1 MTATSIMQSPTLLIV
16 DDDPAILKL
25 VGRYAE
31 RAGFEPVGCLGGG
44 AALQYIS
51 AQAADVAVVDLRMPD
66 ISGLDVVRAI
76 REHHPDCQVALMSG
90 AATIDSAVAAVKLG
104 AVDYLTKPIDV
115 TRINAMLTAVQERVA
130 NRQRLLTADDGGG
143 DVEFCGMIGR
153 TPSMRRLFR
162 LIRRVA
168 PHARN
173 VLVRGETGVGKELV
187 ARALHLSGPRRQR
200 RFLAMNCAAVAAS
213 MYESQLFGHVKGAF
227 AGASDAR
234 PGLFEF
240 ADGGTVFLDE
250 VANLP
255 LPTQAKLL
263 RILESG
269 EVRRLG
275 AIEAVHADVQV
286 IAATSRDSQTDV
298 AAGRFRVDLL
308 SRLSVVEITVPP
320 LRHRREDIPHL
331 AAAFIREIGARLGK
345 RLVGTTSGAER
356 RLLDAPWRGNVREL
370 RNVIERACIL
380 AETELITERDL
391 AGGMTHSSGAE
402 LTRCR
407 SDEDISARS
416 DDART
421 TLSDME
427 RNRIRE
433 VLQRT
438 GGNKMSA
445 ARILG
450 LSRRALYRRLERYGL
465 INN

>member
-1 MTATSIMQSPTLLIV
+1 MQSPTLLIV

-31 RAGFEPVGCLGGG
+31 RAGFEPVGCLGGT
-44 AALQYIS
+44 AALQYLS
-51 AQAADVAVVDLRMPD
+51 LQPADVAVVDLRMPD

-76 REHHPDCQVALMSG
+76 RAHHPDCQVALMSG
-90 AATIDSAVAAVKLG
+90 AATIDSAVEAVKLG

-115 TRINAMLTAVQERVA
+115 ARINAMLAAAQDRVA
-130 NRQRLLTADDGGG
+130 RRQRPPIVEDNAG
-143 DVEFCGMIGR
+143 DMEFCGMIGR
-153 TPSMRRLFR
+153 TPSMQRLFR

-227 AGASDAR
+227 SGAGDAR

-263 RILESG
+263 RILECG
-269 EVRRLG
+269 EIRRLG
-275 AIEAVHADVQV
+275 AIDAVHSDVQV
-286 IAATSRDSQTDV
+286 IAATNRDIQADV
-298 AAGRFRVDLL
+298 AAGRLRVDLL

-331 AAAFIREIGARLGK
+331 ASAFIREISARLGK

-356 RLLDAPWRGNVREL
+356 RLVDAPWRGNVREL

-380 AETELITERDL
+380 AETEFITERDL
-391 AGGMTHSSGAE
+391 AGGMTHSSGSE
-402 LTRCR
+402 LTRLR
-407 SDEDISARS
+407 SDETIGERSVGTETSFSA
-416 DDART
+416 
-421 TLSDME
+421 ME
-427 RNRIRE
+427 RNRIRD

-450 LSRRALYRRLERYGL
+450 LSRRALYRRLEKYG
-465 INN
+465 ISEN